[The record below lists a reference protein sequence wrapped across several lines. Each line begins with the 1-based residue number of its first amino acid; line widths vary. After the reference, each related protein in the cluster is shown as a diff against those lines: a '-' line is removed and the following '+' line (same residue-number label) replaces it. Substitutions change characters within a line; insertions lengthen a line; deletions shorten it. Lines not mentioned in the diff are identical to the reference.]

1 MSRLR
6 LGVRLAA
13 RDLRRRSTETVL
25 LFVALAVAATT
36 LSIGLVLH
44 GQTAAPY
51 ALTRTRTAGP
61 DIVAAVFPGPNSAI
75 TNAGRA
81 RLQAVAEQPDVA
93 SRSKPFPTTWSPI
106 VAHGISGVAEVQG
119 RDGSPSAVD
128 RPEVVSGRWVGPHG
142 VVVERAFAR
151 AMGLS
156 VGDQVDLGGQRQRV
170 VGIAVS
176 AALPP
181 YPQLCTIGCILD
193 RPGWFSAEPG
203 LVWTTRHQA
212 STLASSREPV
222 VLFEYLR
229 LHDPGAAPAFA
240 QRYGAGGPPAG
251 RPQLDPWQEI
261 AARQAEQLANER
273 AAVVFG
279 STLLVILALAT
290 LVVLVGGRMSEEV
303 RRVGTLKAAGAG
315 PGFVAGLLLTS
326 YLAIGLAGAAVGLAA
341 GQLLTPT
348 LVGISAGLLGR
359 QGTTTMSPADAAAVI
374 GSILAIVALATILP
388 AWRAAR
394 TSTVQALGNRGHNP
408 RRHHLVVALSSR
420 LPAAGLLGL
429 RLVARRPRRAVL
441 TILSVGVA
449 VCAGVVVL
457 FAQSSLQAERGNA
470 GGPADPQVAQ
480 LHTVTTAL
488 TLLLAVMAA
497 VNLLFVTR
505 ASAVDA
511 RRVLAVARAVGV
523 TPTEAAAAFGLG
535 QLLPAVAGLALGGA
549 AGFALFHALAS
560 SSHPPAPPTAQLA
573 GLALATLGATLALTA
588 VPARLEGR
596 RPLAETLREQ

>member
-13 RDLRRRSTETVL
+13 RDLRRRVTETAL
-25 LFVALAVAATT
+25 LFVALTVAATT
-36 LSIGLVLH
+36 LAIGLVLH

-51 ALTRTRTAGP
+51 SLTRARTAGP
-61 DIVAAVFPGPNSAI
+61 DIVAAIFPAPNGI
-75 TNAGRA
+75 VTPAGRA
-81 RLQAVAEQPDVA
+81 RLRAVAQQPQVA
-93 SRSKPFPTTWSPI
+93 SRSRPFPTTWAPI
-106 VAHGISGVAEVQG
+106 LAHGISGVAEVQG
-119 RDGSPSAVD
+119 RDETHSAVD
-128 RPEVVSGRWVGPHG
+128 RPQVVSGRWIGSDG
-142 VVVERAFAR
+142 VVVERAFAQ

-156 VGDQVDLGGQRQRV
+156 VGDRVDLGGHLERV
-170 VGIAVS
+170 TGIAVS

-193 RPGWFSAEPG
+193 HPAWFTAEPG
-203 LVWTTRHQA
+203 LVWTTRHRAAAMTSAQEPLVWFQYL
-212 STLASSREPV
+212 TLR
-222 VLFEYLR
+222 
-229 LHDPGAAPAFA
+229 DPGSAPGFA

-251 RPQLDPWQEI
+251 HPQLDAWQEI

-290 LVVLVGGRMSEEV
+290 LVVLVGGRMSDEV

-326 YLAIGLAGAAVGLAA
+326 YLAIGLVAAVVGLAA
-341 GQLLTPT
+341 GRLLTPS
-348 LVGISAGLLGR
+348 LVGLSAGLLR
-359 QGTTTMSPADAAAVI
+359 RKGTTSVTPTDAAVVVGSVLAV
-374 GSILAIVALATILP
+374 VVLATALP

-394 TSTVQALGNRGHNP
+394 TSTVTALGTSGHVP
-408 RRHHLVVALSSR
+408 RRHGLVVAFSAR

-429 RLVARRPRRAVL
+429 RLAARRPRRAVL
-441 TILSVGVA
+441 TILSVAVV

-457 FAQSSLQAERGNA
+457 YAQSSLHAERGNV

-488 TLLLAVMAA
+488 TVLLAIMAA

-505 ASAVDA
+505 ASAVES

-523 TPTEAAAAFGLG
+523 TPAEAAAALGLG
-535 QLLPAVAGLALGGA
+535 QLLPATAGLVLGWATGT
-549 AGFALFHALAS
+549 ALFHALSA
-560 SSHPPAPPTAQLA
+560 SHPAAPPATQLA
-573 GLALATLGATLALTA
+573 ELALTTLVLTLALTA
-588 VPARLEGR
+588 FPARLEASHPIG
-596 RPLAETLREQ
+596 ETLRQE

>member
-1 MSRLR
+1 M
-6 LGVRLAA
+6 
-13 RDLRRRSTETVL
+13 
-25 LFVALAVAATT
+25 LFVALTVAATT
-36 LSIGLVLH
+36 LAIGLVLH

-51 ALTRTRTAGP
+51 ALTRVRTAGP
-61 DIVAAVFPGPNSAI
+61 DIVAAVFPAPNSAV
-75 TNAGRA
+75 TAAGRA
-81 RLQAVAEQPDVA
+81 RLRTVAEQPEVA
-93 SRSKPFPTTWSPI
+93 SRSRPFPTTWAPI

-119 RDGSPSAVD
+119 RDLSRSAVD
-128 RPEVVSGRWVGPHG
+128 RPEVVSGRWVGTDG
-142 VVVERAFAR
+142 VVVERAFAH

-156 VGDQVDLGGQRQRV
+156 VGDRVDLGGHQEPV
-170 VGIAVS
+170 IGIAVS

-193 RPGWFSAEPG
+193 RPDWFSAEPG

-212 STLASSREPV
+212 ITLASPREPLV
-222 VLFEYLR
+222 RFQYLR
-229 LHDPGAAPAFA
+229 LHDPRSAPAFA

-326 YLAIGLAGAAVGLAA
+326 YLAIGLVAAAVGLAA

-359 QGTTTMSPADAAAVI
+359 EGTTSVSPADAAVVV
-374 GSILAIVALATILP
+374 GSILAIVVLATILP

-394 TSTVQALGNRGHNP
+394 TSTVKALGNRGHAP
-408 RRHHLVVALSSR
+408 RRHRLVVALSGR

-429 RLVARRPRRAVL
+429 RLVARRPRRAML
-441 TILSVGVA
+441 TTLSVAVA

-457 FAQSSLQAERGNA
+457 FAQSSLHAERGNA

-511 RRVLAVARAVGV
+511 RRPLAVARAVGV
-523 TPTEAAAAFGLG
+523 TPTETAAAFGLG
-535 QLLPAVAGLALGGA
+535 QLLPAVAGLALGGV
-549 AGFALFHALAS
+549 AGIALFHALSA
-560 SSHPPAPPTAQLA
+560 SHPTGPPTAQLMA
-573 GLALATLGATLALTA
+573 LGLATLGATLALTA
-588 VPARLEGR
+588 VPARLEAR
-596 RPLAETLREQ
+596 RPIAETLREQ